1 MRNIEDQEKL
11 DMVFG
16 KKVKKIPEKT
26 MMENYTEYL
35 ISLHNFSKK
44 LNREQRKELN
54 QIVSLLEINEV
65 HTAINAFNACL
76 HFVQKDDEEQKDA
89 DFKNKNSSCTARGI
103 FNIINIRVCFHPPRE
118 FRSSF
123 WNRADIPSSCG
134 SSREMPSAPH

>member
-16 KKVKKIPEKT
+16 KKVKKTPEKT

-54 QIVSLLEINEV
+54 QIVTLLEVNEV

-76 HFVQKDDEEQKDA
+76 RFVQKDNEEQKDA
-89 DFKNKNSSCTARGI
+89 DFQK
-103 FNIINIRVCFHPPRE
+103 
-118 FRSSF
+118 
-123 WNRADIPSSCG
+123 
-134 SSREMPSAPH
+134 